1 MAWSISFKFSFRIS
15 FKFNFR
21 SVSMNHDELYYDHL
35 WLQSCSSS
43 LVSRTET
50 HHDDQSKCHRM
61 LYPLD
66 EPSWSLARLSK
77 MAHKLV
83 FRRKRKKKRFAR
95 ISEVCLSCLF
105 GIIKSSSLRSWNWTI
120 MDSADWMMFFVCQE
134 LEDIV
139 KLLRNTDAWRNLVQ
153 VLLSTTSQL
162 TVCHYNESRAL
173 ICLVRRR
180 FRTLGPAMPVT
191 YRKSSSEEGHTHSSS
206 LFRE

>member
-1 MAWSISFKFSFRIS
+1 MAWSISFKFSFR
-15 FKFNFR
+15 
-21 SVSMNHDELYYDHL
+21 SVSWMHSPKILFF
-35 WLQSCSSS
+35 S
-43 LVSRTET
+43 LVPHLRSPVLRRTMMT
-50 HHDDQSKCHRM
+50 SQNG
-61 LYPLD
+61 LD

-77 MAHKLV
+77 MAHKLI
-83 FRRKRKKKRFAR
+83 FRRKRKKKIAR

-105 GIIKSSSLRSWNWTI
+105 GIIKSSSLRIWNWTI